1 MLFSWTLYMWS
12 IVVSNSPKCQFFSV
26 EEADDDN
33 FCIYGTVVAKL
44 KE

>member
-12 IVVSNSPKCQFFSV
+12 TVVSNMPVFNV
-26 EEADDDN
+26 EEPDEDN